1 MGHCQKGGLER
12 MGELRGLTGINLQS
26 YISNLGCVTYR
37 ARNMVSNTAMT
48 LYVNGWLIESV
59 LIS

>member
-1 MGHCQKGGLER
+1 M
-12 MGELRGLTGINLQS
+12 GLTGINLQS